1 MSCESPSPIAE
12 EVPEFED
19 ILHRWRGRCDDV
31 HVAGYNDE
39 LYDEDRSATFY
50 LVFFNGNMNFVK
62 KRYTQFLEL
71 YDLVKHRCEE
81 LSSGRYRFP
90 NKSIFN
96 TGAKFTKERRKRGFD
111 ELLKIL
117 VADGGFERELMLFLD
132 LPYQYSD
139 DDTDNAA
146 SGSKSPPKSTSLAHD
161 ASDEA
166 DHTKDRA
173 MSFLLE
179 YENESSSVIDD
190 PWPMFNRED
199 TQNAMAA
206 SLLLYIACVYF
217 GVISVAGSTWLR
229 ISLTV
234 LLLAYC
240 LLLAQRIVQPSA
252 SSRP

>member
-12 EVPEFED
+12 EVPEFEA

-39 LYDEDRSATFY
+39 LYDEDKSATFY

-62 KRYTQFLEL
+62 KRYTQFHEL
-71 YDLVKHRCEE
+71 YDRVKHRCDE

-139 DDTDNAA
+139 DDDDD
-146 SGSKSPPKSTSLAHD
+146 SRSRSPRKTADVAPD
-161 ASDEA
+161 ASDESVPM
-166 DHTKDRA
+166 KDRA
-173 MSFLLE
+173 DMNFLLD
-179 YENESSSVIDD
+179 YENESPSSVSD
-190 PWPMFNRED
+190 PWPLFSRED
-199 TQNAMAA
+199 TQNAVAA
-206 SLLLYIACVYF
+206 SLLLYVACVYF
-217 GVISVAGSTWLR
+217 GVISVAGSTWPR

-240 LLLAQRIVQPSA
+240 LLLTQRIVQPS
-252 SSRP
+252 SL